1 MKASGGRTRQNKTVR
16 DEGKTK
22 CFDIAVYAEHILT
35 HSYETPERN
44 CVNPTYFCYQWRSK
58 ENDLD
63 SLYFIFSIVL
73 DFIICKSLSVAL
85 FKRGISFIIIF
96 QQKDVFIENIYLS

>member
-1 MKASGGRTRQNKTVR
+1 MKATGGRTPQNKTVR

-35 HSYETPERN
+35 HSYESPVRN

-63 SLYFIFSIVL
+63 SLYFIFPIVL

-85 FKRGISFIIIF
+85 FKRGIFFFIIF
-96 QQKDVFIENIYLS
+96 LEMEESTENIYLS